1 MYGSERKNIIEQ
13 LFAAVRP
20 EQTLARGGN
29 AFARQPV
36 LVCVDEKICFEQN
49 AEIGVLTGLTAVM
62 MGDQP
67 ADAFDLAFVCAC
79 RREQR
84 TGDRRP
90 LLLLIRT
97 GGRAVAALG
106 FMDTNVVQQRR
117 GLEHILRVCIQPLT
131 QPEKAAVA
139 VDLDEMLYTARVSGI
154 VVGGCG
160 GKRGNIY
167 HKKSLLF

>member
-1 MYGSERKNIIEQ
+1 
-13 LFAAVRP
+13 
-20 EQTLARGGN
+20 
-29 AFARQPV
+29 
-36 LVCVDEKICFEQN
+36 
-49 AEIGVLTGLTAVM
+49 M

-67 ADAFDLAFVCAC
+67 ADAFDLAFVCAR

-106 FMDTNVVQQRR
+106 FMDTDVVQQRR

-154 VVGGCG
+154 IMGGCAASTEIFII
-160 GKRGNIY
+160 KRASFFEKII
-167 HKKSLLF
+167 SP